1 MKNFDFEKR
10 RLVLSGVAVTIIT
23 VYLIRLFALQIA
35 SDDYRKR
42 ADSNA
47 FLKKIEFP
55 SRGIITDRKGKLLVY
70 NQPAYDIMVVMN
82 EEKGRLDTLEFCK
95 ALNITKEFFIQ
106 RMADIKDRTKNPGY
120 SRFTQQLFISQ
131 LSDKEFSSF
140 QEKLYRFPGFYIQK
154 RSIRQ
159 YHRTIAGHVLGDVA
173 EVSQSDVEE
182 DEYYQPGDYIGKMG
196 IEREYE
202 KSLRGQKGVQ
212 ILLRDAHGRIKG
224 RYKEGNMTK
233 SPKQEKTCS

>member
-1 MKNFDFEKR
+1 MINYDLEKR
-10 RLVLSGVAVTIIT
+10 RFILSGVAIAIIT

-95 ALNITKEFFIQ
+95 ALNITKDFFVQ
-106 RMADIKDRTKNPGY
+106 RMKDIKDRTKNPGY
-120 SRFTQQLFISQ
+120 SRFTQQLFMGQ

-159 YHRTIAGHVLGDVA
+159 YSGTIAGHVLGDVA
-173 EVSQSDVEE
+173 EVSQSDIET
-182 DEYYQPGDYIGKMG
+182 DDY
-196 IEREYE
+196 
-202 KSLRGQKGVQ
+202 
-212 ILLRDAHGRIKG
+212 
-224 RYKEGNMTK
+224 
-233 SPKQEKTCS
+233 

>member
-1 MKNFDFEKR
+1 MINYDLEKR
-10 RLVLSGVAVTIIT
+10 RFILSGVAIAIIT

-95 ALNITKEFFIQ
+95 ALNITKDFFVQ
-106 RMADIKDRTKNPGY
+106 RMKDIKDRTKNPGY
-120 SRFTQQLFISQ
+120 SRFTQQLFMGQ
-131 LSDKEFSSF
+131 LSDKESLVLS
-140 QEKLYRFPGFYIQK
+140 K
-154 RSIRQ
+154 RNFIVSLVFI
-159 YHRTIAGHVLGDVA
+159 YKSAVFANTA
-173 EVSQSDVEE
+173 EQSQDMFWEMW
-182 DEYYQPGDYIGKMG
+182 Q
-196 IEREYE
+196 R
-202 KSLRGQKGVQ
+202 
-212 ILLRDAHGRIKG
+212 
-224 RYKEGNMTK
+224 
-233 SPKQEKTCS
+233 

>member
-1 MKNFDFEKR
+1 MINYDLEKR
-10 RLVLSGVAVTIIT
+10 RFILSGVAIAIIT

-95 ALNITKEFFIQ
+95 ALNITKDFFVQ
-106 RMADIKDRTKNPGY
+106 RMKDIKDRTKNPGY
-120 SRFTQQLFISQ
+120 SRFTQQLFMGQ

-159 YHRTIAGHVLGDVA
+159 YSGTIAGHVILKLMIITNQAIISVKWELNANTRENYVDRKECKFFFVMLMGVLKEDIKMVNTTSDLSR
-173 EVSQSDVEE
+173 EV
-182 DEYYQPGDYIGKMG
+182 IC
-196 IEREYE
+196 
-202 KSLRGQKGVQ
+202 
-212 ILLRDAHGRIKG
+212 
-224 RYKEGNMTK
+224 N
-233 SPKQEKTCS
+233 